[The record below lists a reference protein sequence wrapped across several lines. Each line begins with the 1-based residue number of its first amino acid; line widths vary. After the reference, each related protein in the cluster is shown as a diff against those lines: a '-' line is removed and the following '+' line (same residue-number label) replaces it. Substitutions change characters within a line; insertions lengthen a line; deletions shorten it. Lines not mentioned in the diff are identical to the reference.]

1 MPDLNRGYL
10 TEDGL
15 CDTMV
20 DPFDENGDLNE
31 FGQETLADM
40 EERGYFI

>member
-1 MPDLNRGYL
+1 MTEYL
-10 TEDGL
+10 TEDSR
-15 CDTMV
+15 CDIM
-20 DPFDENGDLNE
+20 GDLFDDEGNLSE